1 MLACMRACSHIPI
14 LANLVCHLL
23 PASSLTSMS
32 SLANIIALVLLVVC
46 AFLWLRA
53 MYHQFE
59 FAGKKPE

>member
-1 MLACMRACSHIPI
+1 LSA
-14 LANLVCHLL
+14 HL
-23 PASSLTSMS
+23 LTSMS

>member
-1 MLACMRACSHIPI
+1 MAAARCPGSTSSAHLLPGPI
-14 LANLVCHLL
+14 LA
-23 PASSLTSMS
+23 SMS